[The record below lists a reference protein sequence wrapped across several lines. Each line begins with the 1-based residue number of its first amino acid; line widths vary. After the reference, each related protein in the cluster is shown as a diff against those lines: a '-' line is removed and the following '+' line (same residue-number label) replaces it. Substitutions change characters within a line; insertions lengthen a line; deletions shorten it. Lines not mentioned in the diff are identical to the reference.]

1 MYVRVILE
9 RFGQRE
15 NIGTIVMNNA
25 IYRQRRGKMKKAK
38 AFTSRG
44 HSQKIYSISRDGLLS
59 VFGTGLAL
67 VLSLAC
73 IKEAQAF
80 ALKDKDGRSIH
91 GSITREALGNK
102 FSSKNLAVLI
112 ESGDQTLPSTGQFFF
127 SKGKLKSSLSFLDRE
142 QKKIIN
148 YCHDADSNPKDRYR
162 ALKHLGALL
171 RASQDFYSHSKYLE
185 LESERLKNRKDK
197 TFDPYQIDLVDWSKV
212 TDPDYKALNGSTI
225 DDGGRPMETEE
236 EGAEK
241 LGGTTYFRAARELA
255 VRETARQ
262 WDMLSTLIK
271 RKYKDKSLTILTA
284 LREASAPSVDDD
296 DVN

>member
-1 MYVRVILE
+1 
-9 RFGQRE
+9 
-15 NIGTIVMNNA
+15 
-25 IYRQRRGKMKKAK
+25 MKKAK
-38 AFTSRG
+38 AFRQNRYI
-44 HSQKIYSISRDGLLS
+44 QKIYSISRPGFILVS
-59 VFGTGLAL
+59 GVGLAMRIN
-67 VLSLAC
+67 LALNT
-73 IKEAQAF
+73 EAQAF
-80 ALKDKDGRSIH
+80 ALKDKEGRSIH
-91 GSITREALGNK
+91 GAITREALGNK
-102 FSSKNLAVLI
+102 FCSKNLAVLI

-127 SKGKLKSSLSFLDRE
+127 SKGKLRSSLSFLERE

-162 ALKHLGALL
+162 ALKHMGALL

-185 LESERLKNRKDK
+185 LEAERLKNRKDK

-212 TDPDYKALNGSTI
+212 TLPEYKALNGSTI

-271 RKYKDKSLTILTA
+271 HKYKEKSLTILTA
-284 LREASAPSVDDD
+284 LREASAPPVEEDDF
-296 DVN
+296 N